1 MIGVG
6 AEYTS
11 LSTWRGL
18 RSAKRKRRRAQREAL
33 SAHGAVALVARGW
46 ARGWMVENGTR
57 SGREGCDGASERLRG
72 PRGCW
77 GGRGVRVRE
86 RVGGSVV

>member
-1 MIGVG
+1 
-6 AEYTS
+6 
-11 LSTWRGL
+11 
-18 RSAKRKRRRAQREAL
+18 
-33 SAHGAVALVARGW
+33 
-46 ARGWMVENGTR
+46 MVENGTR
-57 SGREGCDGASERLRG
+57 SGREGCDGARERLGG